1 MRVEGGSPSGS
12 LNQRALRGS
21 LWLPRQET
29 LTVCHVPLSDPQ
41 FFRFLIRIDE
51 ALAAAAQAA
60 GCRCGG
66 ILHRANYP
74 RKPRG
79 CPRALRADYAMR
91 LSFCCSQCRRRTTS
105 QSVRF
110 LGRRVWLSWVVVL
123 GSTRPAGCGT
133 ATALCDV
140 LSIPWRTLARWRRWW
155 REDFV
160 QTSLWRVLG
169 ARFLP
174 PLAASRLPA
183 GLLERLPG
191 QGHEPL
197 RHLLALLTPLTVTAP
212 EGR

>member
-1 MRVEGGSPSGS
+1 
-12 LNQRALRGS
+12 
-21 LWLPRQET
+21 
-29 LTVCHVPLSDPQ
+29 VCHVPLSDPQ
-41 FFRFLIRIDE
+41 FFRFLIQIDE
-51 ALAAAAQAA
+51 ALAAEAQAA
-60 GCRCGG
+60 GCPCCGG
-66 ILHRANYP
+66 ALHWANYP

-79 CPRALRADYAMR
+79 CPASVRADYSMR

-105 QSVRF
+105 MSVRF

-123 GSTRPAGCGT
+123 GSTRPAGHGT
-133 ATALCDV
+133 VAAALCEA
-140 LSIPWRTLARWRRWW
+140 LSIPWRTLARWRQWW

-174 PLAASRLPA
+174 PVAASRLPA
-183 GLLERLPG
+183 GLLEHLPG

-197 RHLLALLTPLTVTAP
+197 RHLLALLTPLTVTAL